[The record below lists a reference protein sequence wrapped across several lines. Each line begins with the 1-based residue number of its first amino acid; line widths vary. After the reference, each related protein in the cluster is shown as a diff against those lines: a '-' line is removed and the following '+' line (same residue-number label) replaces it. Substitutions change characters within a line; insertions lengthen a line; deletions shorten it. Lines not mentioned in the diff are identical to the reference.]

1 MLLRSHYAIF
11 NDGNFIFYFQK
22 LKDIKLDISGDDLIQ
37 QGFSQG
43 KALGDELSRLLKEKL
58 NSIERN

>member
-1 MLLRSHYAIF
+1 MH
-11 NDGNFIFYFQK
+11 GNVIFYFQK